1 MAERLTSLDRSR
13 RTVYPW
19 RRWTDCAPWRI
30 RRGEDFEVS
39 AESMAAQIRMR
50 AAREGLTVF
59 TRCVDVDTVDF
70 QFFAPE
76 REAA

>member
-13 RTVYPW
+13 PTVYPW
-19 RRWTDCAPWRI
+19 RRWTDCSPWRI

-50 AAREGLTVF
+50 AAREGLSVF
-59 TRCVDVDTVDF
+59 ARCVDEEPVDF
-70 QFFAPE
+70 QFSVK
-76 REAA
+76 EAAA